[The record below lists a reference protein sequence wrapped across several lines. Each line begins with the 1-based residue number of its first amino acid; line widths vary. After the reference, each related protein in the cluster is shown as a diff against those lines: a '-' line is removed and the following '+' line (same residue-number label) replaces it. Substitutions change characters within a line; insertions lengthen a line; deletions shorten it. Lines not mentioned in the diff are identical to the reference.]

1 MGGSCVNNEFRSPG
15 EIGTPR
21 LYSSLSFAQKKATLE
36 LKARRE
42 IKLLERKQFQ
52 LAAKE
57 KLRKEKEQ
65 DIAMIEDLL
74 LENMPLCKEATALSL
89 ELGKDFAYSLR
100 LHIAPVEGVSGSTK
114 QGRLLQPSLVC
125 VARNA
130 EGEILFEWDCET
142 LENRVFLMR
151 ELFDHWVSNELF
163 DIKALPLSRDPFW
176 DPVSRTSR
184 PRDLFPDFFIHYL
197 RTIQEMHP

>member
-74 LENMPLCKEATALSL
+74 LENMQVNERLVGTHVERQNTAT
-89 ELGKDFAYSLR
+89 
-100 LHIAPVEGVSGSTK
+100 H
-114 QGRLLQPSLVC
+114 
-125 VARNA
+125 
-130 EGEILFEWDCET
+130 
-142 LENRVFLMR
+142 
-151 ELFDHWVSNELF
+151 
-163 DIKALPLSRDPFW
+163 
-176 DPVSRTSR
+176 
-184 PRDLFPDFFIHYL
+184 
-197 RTIQEMHP
+197 